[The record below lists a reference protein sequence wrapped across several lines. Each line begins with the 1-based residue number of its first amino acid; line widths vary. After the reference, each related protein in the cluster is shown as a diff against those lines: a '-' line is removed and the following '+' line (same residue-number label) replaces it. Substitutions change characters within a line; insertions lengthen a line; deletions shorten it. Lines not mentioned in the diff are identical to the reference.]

1 MVHNCKQNALF
12 SERMFWLIYE
22 LPKMKK
28 KIEFQGRNR
37 SGGLKE
43 VSKLVSLCI
52 STYSCAKDLQMSAA
66 AHTDVLTGNRCTA
79 SNVEKMNAIQMH
91 MRQDEASYNMQG
103 SSESYLGVLHRLS
116 RGERWGGKQVYKK
129 HTIKHKP
136 HKVWRRIEG
145 LLVKWRISEL
155 YMNALDFHKKASS
168 DLNSLDR
175 QKRKDVMLF
184 SCVCQE
190 QRH

>member
-37 SGGLKE
+37 SGELKE

-52 STYSCAKDLQMSAA
+52 STYSCAKDLQTSAA

-91 MRQDEASYNMQG
+91 ETGWSILQHAGFKRVIPWSTSQAVQ
-103 SSESYLGVLHRLS
+103 
-116 RGERWGGKQVYKK
+116 RWEMGGKQVYKK

-136 HKVWRRIEG
+136 HKVWMRIEG